1 MKVFVTGATGAIGR
15 PTVPL
20 LTAAGHE
27 VTAVVRSPEKR
38 AQVETAGAAGVEVD
52 LFDAAA
58 VRQAVAGHDAVV
70 NLVTNIPPMTQ
81 AGRPSAWATNDRLRR
96 EASAHLVDGAIAA
109 GAARLVQESIVFSY
123 PDSGERWI
131 DAESTPP
138 EPSPTVRSALVA
150 EAQAQRF
157 TDAGGTGVVL
167 RFGMFYGPGLAH
179 TEALL
184 RLARR
189 GLAYAGG
196 RPGAYRSSIHV
207 DDAAAA
213 VVAALAVPAGTYD
226 VVDDEPLT
234 SAEYADV
241 LAAAVGRR
249 RYVRGPG
256 RLMRL
261 GGSTAEPLVRSQR
274 VSNRRFRSV
283 AGWSPRWASVADGLP
298 AVVGPAP
305 VG

>member
-38 AQVETAGAAGVEVD
+38 AQVEAAGAAGVEVD

-123 PDSGERWI
+123 PDSGDRWI
-131 DAESTPP
+131 DAESMSP

-184 RLARR
+184 RLADR
-189 GLAYAGG
+189 
-196 RPGAYRSSIHV
+196 
-207 DDAAAA
+207 AA
-213 VVAALAVPAGTYD
+213 
-226 VVDDEPLT
+226 
-234 SAEYADV
+234 
-241 LAAAVGRR
+241 
-249 RYVRGPG
+249 
-256 RLMRL
+256 
-261 GGSTAEPLVRSQR
+261 
-274 VSNRRFRSV
+274 
-283 AGWSPRWASVADGLP
+283 
-298 AVVGPAP
+298 
-305 VG
+305 